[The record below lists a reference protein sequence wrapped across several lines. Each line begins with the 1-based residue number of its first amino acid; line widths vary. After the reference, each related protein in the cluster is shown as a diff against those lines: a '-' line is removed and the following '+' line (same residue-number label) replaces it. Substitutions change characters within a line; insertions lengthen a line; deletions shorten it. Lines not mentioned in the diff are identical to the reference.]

1 MRAQGGERA
10 ECTHQMQ
17 WPLEIRSSG
26 KVKVSY
32 RTLNARYFT
41 VLRATPS

>member
-1 MRAQGGERA
+1 MLAQGGERA
-10 ECTHQMQ
+10 EYTCKMQ

-32 RTLNARYFT
+32 RALNARSFS
-41 VLRATPS
+41 VLRAAPS